1 MSNEPNKNKINKS
14 IKTYDEE
21 KEKIQIKI
29 LIIGETGVGKTNFIY
44 RYIENK
50 FSSTSLSSVGFG
62 SNVKIREI
70 GGKKIIIQLW
80 DSAGQSL
87 YTSITKN
94 LFNRVQGIII
104 LYDITN
110 INSFLK
116 VENWIKIIE
125 QENKKLIYEIAGNKS
140 DLEDLRNVDKN
151 EGKNLG
157 NKYRVNFYEVSAK
170 KNINIVECVNDLV
183 KKILENLDLQSNPT
197 FNIDER
203 SFRVKDK
210 SKNER
215 CC

>member
-1 MSNEPNKNKINKS
+1 MSKVSSKNKINKS
-14 IKTYDEE
+14 IKTEEEE
-21 KEKIQIKI
+21 KEKIQVKI
-29 LIIGETGVGKTNFIY
+29 LIIGETGVGKSNFIY

-50 FSSTSLSSVGFG
+50 FSSNSLSSVGFG

-70 GGKKIIIQLW
+70 NGKKIIVQLW
-80 DSAGQSL
+80 DSAGQSI
-87 YTSITKN
+87 YKSITKN

-110 INSFLK
+110 LNSFLN

-125 QENKKLIYEIAGNKS
+125 QENKKLIYEIAGNKC
-140 DLEDLRNVDKN
+140 DLEELRSVNIN

-170 KNINIVECVNDLV
+170 NNINIIECVNDLV
-183 KKILENLDLQSNPT
+183 KKILENLDLQANPT

-203 SFRVKDK
+203 SFRVKEK
-210 SKNER
+210 SNNER

>member
-1 MSNEPNKNKINKS
+1 MSKVSSKNKINKS
-14 IKTYDEE
+14 IKTEEEE
-21 KEKIQIKI
+21 KEKIQVKI
-29 LIIGETGVGKTNFIY
+29 LIIGETGVGKSNFIY

-50 FSSTSLSSVGFG
+50 FSSNSLSSVGFG
-62 SNVKIREI
+62 SNAKIREI
-70 GGKKIIIQLW
+70 NGKKIIVQLW
-80 DSAGQSL
+80 DSAGQSI
-87 YTSITKN
+87 YKSITKN

-110 INSFLK
+110 LNSFLN

-125 QENKKLIYEIAGNKS
+125 QENKKLIFEIAGNKC
-140 DLEDLRNVDKN
+140 DLEELRSVNIN

-170 KNINIVECVNDLV
+170 NNINIIECVNDLV
-183 KKILENLDLQSNPT
+183 KKILENLDLQANPT

-203 SFRVKDK
+203 SFRVKEK
-210 SKNER
+210 SNNER

>member
-1 MSNEPNKNKINKS
+1 MSKVSSKNKINKS
-14 IKTYDEE
+14 IKTEEEE
-21 KEKIQIKI
+21 KEKLQVKI
-29 LIIGETGVGKTNFIY
+29 LIIGETGVGKSNFIY

-50 FSSTSLSSVGFG
+50 FSSISLSSVGFG

-70 GGKKIIIQLW
+70 NGKKIIVQLW
-80 DSAGQSL
+80 DSAGQSI
-87 YTSITKN
+87 YKSITKN

-110 INSFLK
+110 LNSFLN

-125 QENKKLIYEIAGNKS
+125 QENKKLIFEIAGNKC
-140 DLEDLRNVDKN
+140 DLEELRSVNIN

-170 KNINIVECVNDLV
+170 NNINIIECVNDLV
-183 KKILENLDLQSNPT
+183 KKILENLDLQANPT

-203 SFRVKDK
+203 SFRVKEK
-210 SKNER
+210 SNNER

>member
-1 MSNEPNKNKINKS
+1 MSKVSSKNKINKS
-14 IKTYDEE
+14 IKTEEEE
-21 KEKIQIKI
+21 KEKIQVKI
-29 LIIGETGVGKTNFIY
+29 LIIGETGVGKSNFIY

-50 FSSTSLSSVGFG
+50 FSSNSLSSVGFG

-70 GGKKIIIQLW
+70 NGKKIIVQLW
-80 DSAGQSL
+80 DSAGQSI
-87 YTSITKN
+87 YKSITKN

-110 INSFLK
+110 LNSFLN

-125 QENKKLIYEIAGNKS
+125 QENKKLIFEIAGNKC
-140 DLEDLRNVDKN
+140 DLEELRSVNIN

-170 KNINIVECVNDLV
+170 NNINIIECVNDLV
-183 KKILENLDLQSNPT
+183 KKILENLDLQANPT

-203 SFRVKDK
+203 SFRVKEK